1 MKINI
6 LFLWIILSLPLY
18 SATNLD
24 VQDSLAK
31 EFAHEVKTHLEKNNI
46 NVLKMKIN
54 DHEASWLIEQKVNNL
69 LVKNEIKIKD
79 KAMGRLFIIIKKIDP
94 EYFFVK
100 DDDDLLKRN
109 IELSL
114 EYKIEGKG
122 GLLHSDEF
130 VRTFTDTLRK
140 ENYLKY
146 ETPEHDFTQGNM
158 PEEDLSFLEKY
169 IEPVAIVGAAV
180 LSVYLFFSIRS
191 Q

>member
-6 LFLWIILSLPLY
+6 IFLWIILSLPLY
-18 SATNLD
+18 SATNLE

-69 LVKNEIKIKD
+69 LIKNGISIKD
-79 KAMGRLFIIIKKIDP
+79 KAMGRLNIIIKKIAP
-94 EYFFVK
+94 EYDLVK
-100 DDDDLLKRN
+100 DDDLLKRKV
-109 IELSL
+109 ELSL

-130 VRTFTDTLRK
+130 ARTFTDTLRK
-140 ENYLKY
+140 ESYLNY
-146 ETPEHDFTQGNM
+146 ETPEHGFTQGNL
-158 PEEDLSFLEKY
+158 PKEDLSFLEKY